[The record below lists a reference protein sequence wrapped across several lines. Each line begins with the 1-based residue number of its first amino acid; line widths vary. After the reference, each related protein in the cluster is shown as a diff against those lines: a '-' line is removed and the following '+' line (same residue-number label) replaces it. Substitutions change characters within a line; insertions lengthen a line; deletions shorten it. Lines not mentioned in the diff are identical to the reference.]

1 MPNPTTGDIWKRCR
15 GQLNDRT
22 GGKYTN
28 DALVTFTQDAQ
39 DELEDAL
46 MEIGSELFG
55 ETSADI
61 AVPAG
66 TTAIGYTGGPPILPA
81 DLVEVRELYE
91 KASGANAANYS
102 LMGLAT
108 VITPGVLGPT
118 LDEYLWEDQKL
129 KFLGATVARDIRI
142 LYRKGF
148 PAITDPANP
157 SQIIPFNGA
166 ASFMSYKI
174 SALAAE
180 LIGQNHTRALILHQS
195 AEVALDRAL
204 NIRTRQL
211 QGSPNRHRAW
221 NRNTRRRGGRS
232 IERVR

>member
-1 MPNPTTGDIWKRCR
+1 MPNPTTGEVWRRCR
-15 GQLNDRT
+15 GHLNDRS
-22 GGKYTN
+22 GQKYTN
-28 DALVTFTQDAQ
+28 DVLVTFTQDAQ

-66 TTAIGYTGGPPILPA
+66 TVAIGYTGGPPVLPSN
-81 DLVEVRELYE
+81 LVEIRDVYE

-102 LMGLAT
+102 LMGLAQ
-108 VITPGVLGPT
+108 VLTPGVLGPT
-118 LDEYLWEDQKL
+118 LDEYLWEDQKV

-148 PAITDPANP
+148 PAITDPADAA
-157 SQIIPFNGA
+157 QIIPYNGA
-166 ASFMSYKI
+166 ASFMAYKI

-180 LIGQNHTRALILHQS
+180 LIMQNHTRALILHQS

-204 NIRTRQL
+204 NIRTRQT
-211 QGSPNRHRAW
+211 QGAPARRRAW
-221 NRNTRRRGGRS
+221 NRNTRRRAGRT
-232 IERVR
+232 IDRTR